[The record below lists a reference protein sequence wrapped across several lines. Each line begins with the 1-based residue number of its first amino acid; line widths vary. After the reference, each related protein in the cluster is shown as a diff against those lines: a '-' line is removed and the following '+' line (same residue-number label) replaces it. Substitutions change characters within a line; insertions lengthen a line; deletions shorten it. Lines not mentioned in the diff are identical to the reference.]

1 MTGIRH
7 WWIGTR
13 LPAAGG
19 ILVMALLTLAIVQA
33 CGGDDDTTD
42 APTPTPTKEAVGLM
56 GEVREK
62 AQQQNLY
69 PDRPDTQDADT
80 DLADGDSA
88 PIATWR
94 VQATFEETTDT
105 IDGSVKAGPGNRF
118 ILYRIIVT
126 NQLESKSIHAGRE
139 FKLINPQGTVVDH
152 YGGLEIISGGEPDPV
167 AGEAFTKVVPATPF
181 EGILRFEVTEQ
192 TGWHYLIFD
201 SRIPGPGRLVW
212 GIELP

>member
-7 WWIGTR
+7 WRKGTR
-13 LPAAGG
+13 LPVAGG

-33 CGGDDDTTD
+33 CGGGDDTTA
-42 APTPTPTKEAVGLM
+42 APTAAPTKEAVGLM
-56 GEVREK
+56 GEMREK

-69 PDRPDTQDADT
+69 PDRPGIQDADT
-80 DLADGDSA
+80 DLADGGSA
-88 PIATWR
+88 RLATWD
-94 VQATFEETTDT
+94 VKATFEKTTDS
-105 IDGSVKAGPGNRF
+105 IDGSVKASPGNRF
-118 ILYRIIVT
+118 VLYRVIVT

-139 FKLINPQGTVVDH
+139 FKLIDPQGTVVDH

-167 AGEAFTKVVPATPF
+167 AGEAFIKVVPATPF
-181 EGILRFEVTEQ
+181 EGILRFEVSEQ
-192 TGWHYLIFD
+192 SGWHYLIFD